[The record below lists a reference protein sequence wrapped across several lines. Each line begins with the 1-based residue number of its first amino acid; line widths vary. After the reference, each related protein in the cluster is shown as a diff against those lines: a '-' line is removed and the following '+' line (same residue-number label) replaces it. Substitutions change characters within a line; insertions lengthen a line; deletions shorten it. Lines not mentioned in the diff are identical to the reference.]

1 MENRGLIFIP
11 DISGFTKFVN
21 ELEINHSRMIIQELL
36 ETIIASNK
44 IGLVISEIEGDAV
57 LFYKFGD
64 TPKLEEVYAQVSEMF
79 RDFHKQLIAYDHRKF
94 CQCKAC
100 TSAINLTLKIISHYG
115 EFTEYSVQNFN
126 KLIGK
131 DIIVAH
137 QLLKNDIPQ
146 HEYWLVTNP
155 LLNEG
160 EPSNMAEWM
169 KWNVSKKETESG
181 DVNFHY
187 TQLAPLREGLHPDP
201 MPMPELSDKRKI
213 LSVSRDYDHDI
224 IYLFHATGDFNYRGK
239 WMEGVESVEEV
250 NHFLPRIGMKCRMVS
265 DDGQAIIFITSYS
278 YSDDRIAYSE
288 IDEGGKK
295 MIYHTLEKLGD
306 NKTRFTID
314 YYTDATSTTEE
325 QEINQLKSS
334 LTRSMENLDKLMA
347 SGEVE

>member
-64 TPKLEEVYAQVSEMF
+64 TPQLEEVYAQVSEMF

-115 EFTEYSVQNFN
+115 EFTQYTVQNFN

-137 QLLKNDIPQ
+137 QLLKNNIPK
-146 HEYWLVTNP
+146 HEYWLVTNSLSQNNKP
-155 LLNEG
+155 KGPEDWMQWDSSAKQTETG
-160 EPSNMAEWM
+160 EI
-169 KWNVSKKETESG
+169 
-181 DVNFHY
+181 DFHY
-187 TQLAPLREGLHPDP
+187 TQLGQLKEGLFPDP
-201 MPMPELSDKRKI
+201 MPMPELSDKKKI
-213 LSVSRDYDHDI
+213 ISISRDYDYDI

-239 WMEGVESVEEV
+239 WLEGVDSVEEI
-250 NHFLPRIGMKCRMVS
+250 NHFLPRIGMKCKVTS
-265 DDGQAIIFITSYS
+265 NDGQQMIFITSYS
-278 YSDDRIAYSE
+278 YSDDKIAYSE
-288 IDEGGKK
+288 IDDSGKR
-295 MIYHTLEKLGD
+295 MIYHSLEKLGE

-314 YYTDATSTTEE
+314 YYTDINTDTGEEEITS
-325 QEINQLKSS
+325 LKEK
-334 LTRSMENLDKLMA
+334 LTRSMNNLQQLME
-347 SGEVE
+347 SGEVK